1 MYGLLV
7 LVCTIFFS
15 TDFSI
20 KNIVTFFKLFASSK
34 KFLLKIS
41 KRPLTLCRKSYQNAS
56 TKICPIDV
64 LKILK
69 KISFV
74 FLLLLFCSSTT
85 FRACVHNFLIR
96 IHLGILYLQIK
107 ISQKMYNYRNS
118 RTKIK
123 TFKFFDQSIWMY
135 MYINQEILLWSW
147 SDVDI
152 FQFPTHTIHQIKRKK
167 YITM

>member
-34 KFLLKIS
+34 KILLKIS

-107 ISQKMYNYRNS
+107 ISNRFGCTCTSIKKFCYDHGLMSIFFNFQLTPF
-118 RTKIK
+118 TK
-123 TFKFFDQSIWMY
+123 
-135 MYINQEILLWSW
+135 
-147 SDVDI
+147 
-152 FQFPTHTIHQIKRKK
+152 
-167 YITM
+167 